1 MTQASNVIKEFIP
14 LLFSKKKKKTRN
26 EILDLKQ
33 FDFDLNYDLENV
45 S

>member
-14 LLFSKKKKKTRN
+14 LLFSKKKKNRN